1 MAAIHSWK
9 HKRAGDF
16 WAKYDNVF
24 HPVPPLPNIK
34 CARHSVLVSTQQ
46 RGQTTNLTISPLLIF
61 YYSSGEPKPLVGR
74 EGIFARLMKNLIFC
88 DNGVTFMTIWWPFL
102 TIWWQFLTILRQFL
116 TILWQF
122 LTIYIDNDTLR
133 FPFLAD
139 RLQTMQHLI
148 SNRSPKQNFAKSC
161 KIFRKLLL
169 EKVMSAFGEQVLI
182 HPDH

>member
-1 MAAIHSWK
+1 MIQDSDKQETAPKFWKMLINPFGFKGPNQYSFHMAAIHSWK

-16 WAKYDNVF
+16 WAKYDVVS

-116 TILWQF
+116 TILWQW
-122 LTIYIDNDTLR
+122 Y
-133 FPFLAD
+133 A
-139 RLQTMQHLI
+139 
-148 SNRSPKQNFAKSC
+148 
-161 KIFRKLLL
+161 
-169 EKVMSAFGEQVLI
+169 QVPL
-182 HPDH
+182 PRWSTSDHATPH